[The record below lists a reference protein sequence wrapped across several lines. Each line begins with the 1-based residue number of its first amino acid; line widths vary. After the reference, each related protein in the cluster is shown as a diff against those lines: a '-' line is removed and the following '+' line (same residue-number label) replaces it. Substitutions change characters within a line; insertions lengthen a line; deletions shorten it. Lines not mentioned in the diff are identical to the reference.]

1 MPETSSPEQFRPG
14 DLLGAYTLLWPLVVG
29 GMGTVW
35 SAAFTAERGFS
46 KLVAVKTIL
55 HELADEIQY
64 VRALRDEAQ
73 LAASLHHPHL
83 CDVTELGEAQG
94 YPFLVMEWVDG
105 ASLAELLGAAG
116 PNPAWEP
123 LEALV
128 ASQIAADACAGLHAL
143 HEARDPAGELLG
155 AVHRDVSPHNIL
167 MTQRGQVK
175 IADLGVAKARGQWRA
190 RTRSGELRGKLG
202 YLAPE
207 QLRGGVVDRRTDVHA
222 VGCVLYLCLSGALP
236 YPAELACFELVL
248 AGKYTPLAE
257 LSPSVPSELC
267 AVVSQALQTE
277 PSARFQTALELREA
291 LENWIAKQARQPS
304 QERIS
309 ACLAERLGPFICA
322 RNTRIREAFQSFLG
336 GVTGAV
342 EAGMWGQNLMTSAT

>member
-1 MPETSSPEQFRPG
+1 
-14 DLLGAYTLLWPLVVG
+14 
-29 GMGTVW
+29 MGTVW
-35 SAAFTAERGFS
+35 SAAFRAERGFS

-55 HELADEIQY
+55 HELADEVQY

-73 LAASLHHPHL
+73 LAASLYHPHL

-105 ASLAELLGAAG
+105 ASLAELLGALG
-116 PNPAWEP
+116 TSPAWHP
-123 LEALV
+123 LEPMV

-143 HEARDPAGELLG
+143 HEARDPSGELLG

-175 IADLGVAKARGQWRA
+175 IADLGVAKARGQLRA

-207 QLRGGVVDRRTDVHA
+207 QLRGGAVDRRTDVHA

-236 YPAELACFELVL
+236 YPPELASFELVL
-248 AGKYTPLAE
+248 AGKYVPLE
-257 LSPSVPSELC
+257 ERTLTVPAKLC
-267 AVVSQALQTE
+267 AIVAQALQTE
-277 PSARFQTALELREA
+277 PGARFQTALELREA
-291 LENWIAKQARQPS
+291 LENWLAQQSRQPS
-304 QERIS
+304 QERIA
-309 ACLAERLGPFICA
+309 ACLAERLGPFIGA
-322 RNTRIREAFQSFLG
+322 RNRRIREAFQSFLG
-336 GVTGAV
+336 GTTGADAADADV
-342 EAGMWGQNLMTSAT
+342 RAPIEI